1 MARFYH
7 PSVHHLRSRL
17 THYAGNAPCY
27 KRRNM
32 SFKVPSSILTTVRR
46 RARKCQYRR
55 RQNAA
60 TYDATKPT
68 IMRLPNE
75 ILSMVFELL
84 DVPSRVCLGLTS
96 KVFAQMTSTI
106 DTACNDQ
113 PSIVKF
119 HKKCKFLPCTYTH
132 HITDRR
138 IMLLQ
143 LKSWMPYGHR
153 LCWKCLKYSKVA
165 RSQWHCTTQVKF
177 TGHDGLNVHAIQ
189 QAGTDKLYAH
199 AKCIVS
205 GHVLAKWCRTTP
217 GASGGFTRLR
227 GSDSPPADGYIY
239 DAGH

>member
-1 MARFYH
+1 MTIMARFYH

-32 SFKVPSSILTTVRR
+32 SFKVPSSVSRHSMLPPGVHKTDIFQILTTVRR

-60 TYDATKPT
+60 DYDATKPT

-96 KVFAQMTSTI
+96 KVFAQMTSSI

-113 PSIVKF
+113 PSIVRF
-119 HKKCKFLPCTYTH
+119 HKKCSVLPCTYTR
-132 HITDRR
+132 HISDRR

-153 LCWKCLKYSKVA
+153 LSGNASSTA
-165 RSQWHCTTQVKF
+165 RLLAPNGIAPRRSSLLATT
-177 TGHDGLNVHAIQ
+177 L
-189 QAGTDKLYAH
+189 
-199 AKCIVS
+199 
-205 GHVLAKWCRTTP
+205 
-217 GASGGFTRLR
+217 
-227 GSDSPPADGYIY
+227 
-239 DAGH
+239 